1 MRSTF
6 RSVRAQEGRL
16 VRHLRQRH
24 VLWLHGWAMGLLT
37 LGAMALAN
45 AALRG
50 AGVDT
55 LAGRYVVALGVGY
68 VTYLLIV
75 RIWAGMLVRHEERDV
90 LDAAQDVFRW
100 PNGPGNGASF
110 SSGRGGDFGGG
121 GATGGWDGDGVAEG
135 VDGASHALGDVASG
149 AWDAAASA
157 DEAAI
162 VVVPVVA
169 VFLAAVAVLLGA
181 GGLLLAYFGTEA
193 LLAAAVELAFA
204 YTAARTVV
212 RVEREGWLLAA
223 VRLTWKPM
231 LGALVCAALLGG
243 LIDHF
248 IPQADT
254 LPQAVRL
261 LRVR

>member
-1 MRSTF
+1 M
-6 RSVRAQEGRL
+6 
-16 VRHLRQRH
+16 
-24 VLWLHGWAMGLLT
+24 
-37 LGAMALAN
+37 
-45 AALRG
+45 
-50 AGVDT
+50 
-55 LAGRYVVALGVGY
+55 
-68 VTYLLIV
+68 
-75 RIWAGMLVRHEERDV
+75 
-90 LDAAQDVFRW
+90 
-100 PNGPGNGASF
+100 
-110 SSGRGGDFGGG
+110 
-121 GATGGWDGDGVAEG
+121 
-135 VDGASHALGDVASG
+135 DGASHALGDVASG
-149 AWDAAASA
+149 ALGAAAST